1 MGRVNMNA
9 AVSLDGYVAYDDNTV
24 GPLFDY
30 YDNGDVPFAFD
41 DRERLFKVTP
51 QTAELLT
58 EVAGNCGAV
67 VIGRVL
73 FDFTNGWNGVPA
85 AGDHVFVVT
94 HEPPTDWEFA
104 DTAPFTFCGS
114 VREAV
119 EGATAHAGDRDVAV
133 AAGDVGAQALREGL
147 VDQVL
152 LNLVPVVLG
161 SGKPFFGTGTTEV
174 MLENPS
180 RVVQG
185 DRVTH
190 LLYDVRR

>member
-1 MGRVNMNA
+1 MGHVIMNA
-9 AVSLDGYVAYDDNTV
+9 AVSLDGFIAYDDNLP

-30 YDNGDVPFAFD
+30 YENGEVPFSFD
-41 DRERLFKVTP
+41 DGDGPFRVT
-51 QTAELLT
+51 QATADFLT
-58 EVAGNCGAV
+58 EMAGNCGAV
-67 VIGRVL
+67 IMGRVL

-94 HEPPTDWEFA
+94 HETPTDWEYL
-104 DTAPFTFCGS
+104 DTAPFTFCHS

-119 EGATAHAGDRDVAV
+119 EGARAHCGDRDVAIN
-133 AAGDVGAQALREGL
+133 AGDVGAQALREGL
-147 VDQVL
+147 VDQVI

-161 SGKPFFGTGTTEV
+161 SGKPFFGTGTSELR
-174 MLENPS
+174 LENPS

-190 LLYDVRR
+190 LRYDVSR